1 MSGEDRQNPYPDAA
15 ESDAGSLD
23 PQPAGSSLS
32 DQRHAGLTGQLPAS
46 EHPADTA
53 TASRP
58 TESPQG
64 AGCLPA
70 ILAATVLMGIVFF
83 IVFGFSAWLIFQKRG
98 DLASRTLR
106 ATIIPQLEQTRLD
119 PDEKQQVI
127 RQLSDLADDLDAGLY
142 ENWQAGGIMQ
152 RLIDTPM
159 MRWGD
164 LVAVDGWAGKNLP
177 EAQQADANKQISRFF
192 RAVELEQAGGR
203 DIHDV
208 LLPVASPPNAM
219 GFVGLR
225 PDLDADSVADVVKR
239 AKLVADRA
247 QIPDQPY
254 EPVSLARVVRRQ
266 IEIGGRE
273 GAK

>member
-1 MSGEDRQNPYPDAA
+1 
-15 ESDAGSLD
+15 
-23 PQPAGSSLS
+23 
-32 DQRHAGLTGQLPAS
+32 
-46 EHPADTA
+46 
-53 TASRP
+53 
-58 TESPQG
+58 
-64 AGCLPA
+64 
-70 ILAATVLMGIVFF
+70 
-83 IVFGFSAWLIFQKRG
+83 
-98 DLASRTLR
+98 
-106 ATIIPQLEQTRLD
+106 
-119 PDEKQQVI
+119 
-127 RQLSDLADDLDAGLY
+127 
-142 ENWQAGGIMQ
+142 MQ

-164 LVAVDGWAGKNLP
+164 LVAVNAWAGKNLP

-208 LLPVASPPNAM
+208 LAPVAGPPNAM

-225 PDLDADSVADVVKR
+225 PDLDSGAVADVVKR